1 MTCSCS
7 PDHIGFIN
15 NFQGAVTQYFLPYY
29 CLQQWG
35 MNQVWISV
43 IFAVSGGISI
53 GGAIVGSKMSRR
65 VYERTILTVWQM
77 GNTVTIGT

>member
-1 MTCSCS
+1 
-7 PDHIGFIN
+7 
-15 NFQGAVTQYFLPYY
+15 
-29 CLQQWG
+29 